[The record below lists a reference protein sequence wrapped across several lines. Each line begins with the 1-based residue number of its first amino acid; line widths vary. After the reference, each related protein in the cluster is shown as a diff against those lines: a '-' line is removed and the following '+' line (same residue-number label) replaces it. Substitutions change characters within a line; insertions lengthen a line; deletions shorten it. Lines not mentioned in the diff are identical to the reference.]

1 MVLNP
6 RIIHKLDSFEA
17 PKDIVN
23 ILKYILEFQDSSD
36 LENLSNRTTIQTYEK
51 IIEQYASK
59 PEIIEFC
66 EKYREKYGGVN
77 K

>member
-17 PKDIVN
+17 PKDIIN
-23 ILKYILEFQDSSD
+23 ILKYILQFQDSSD
-36 LENLSNRTTIQTYEK
+36 LENLSNKSTVQTYEK

-66 EKYREKYGGVN
+66 EKYREKFGSDI